1 MSASSS
7 KEWLAGHPPPDSAFK
22 QTLTLVSDRAREGED
37 LRFAV
42 REFLDELFWFVSE
55 VRGFRAL
62 ALAQS
67 PAAFRRRGIFIAE
80 GALQRV

>member
-1 MSASSS
+1 LSAV
-7 KEWLAGHPPPDSAFK
+7 P
-22 QTLTLVSDRAREGED
+22 
-37 LRFAV
+37 
-42 REFLDELFWFVSE
+42 
-55 VRGFRAL
+55 GFRAL